1 MESNELAKF
10 AAEILLN
17 KKALDVNMIDIAE
30 KSSFAD
36 FFVNATA
43 SNQRQLETLSGEL
56 YDKFGEKE
64 IMPKN
69 VEGKKASGWVLMDY
83 GDIIVNIFTPSM
95 RNMYSIEKVWGD
107 CNIIK
112 CED

>member
-1 MESNELAKF
+1 MGSNELAKL

-17 KKALDVNMIDIAE
+17 KKALDVNMIDIAI

-36 FFVNATA
+36 YFVNATA
-43 SNQRQLETLSGEL
+43 ANQRQMDTLSDEI
-56 YDKFGEKE
+56 YDKFAEKGL
-64 IMPKN
+64 MPKS
-69 VEGKKASGWVLMDY
+69 VEGKRGSGWVLMDY

-95 RNMYSIEKVWGD
+95 REMYSIEKVWGD

>member
-1 MESNELAKF
+1 MGSNELAKL

-17 KKALDVNMIDIAE
+17 KKALDVNMIDIAL

-36 FFVNATA
+36 YFVNATA
-43 SNQRQLETLSGEL
+43 ANQRQMDTLSDEI
-56 YDKFGEKE
+56 YDKFAENGL
-64 IMPKN
+64 MPKS
-69 VEGKKASGWVLMDY
+69 VEGKKGSGWVLMDY

-95 RNMYSIEKVWGD
+95 REMYSIEKVWGD

>member
-1 MESNELAKF
+1 MGSNEQAKY

-17 KKALDVNMIDIAE
+17 KKAVDVNMIDIAE

-43 SNQRQLETLSGEL
+43 TNERQMETLSGEL
-56 YDKFGEKE
+56 YDKFAEKE
-64 IMPKN
+64 IMPKS
-69 VEGKKASGWVLMDY
+69 VEGKRGSGWVLMDY
-83 GDIIVNIFTPSM
+83 GDIIINIFTPSM
-95 RNMYSIEKVWGD
+95 REMYSIEKVWGD